1 MRFREDNP
9 QDLARARAEVAV
21 WRAQHPTGTGEEL
34 VAEVG
39 HRFHRDY
46 GPVLRA
52 VLFAVD
58 RHNARQVTGTTGSAD
73 PARRQP

>member
-1 MRFREDNP
+1 
-9 QDLARARAEVAV
+9 VAV
-21 WRAQHPTGTGEEL
+21 
-34 VAEVG
+34 VG

-58 RHNARQVTGTTGSAD
+58 RRNAREVVITRYSLRELLDKLDELTAGES
-73 PARRQP
+73 

>member
-1 MRFREDNP
+1 MRFREDSPEN
-9 QDLARARAEVAV
+9 LARACAEVAV
-21 WRAQHPTGTGEEL
+21 WRDQHPAGTGEEL
-34 VAEVG
+34 VAAIG

-58 RHNARQVTGTTGSAD
+58 RHHARKVTGAAGTAG
-73 PARRQP
+73 PLRG